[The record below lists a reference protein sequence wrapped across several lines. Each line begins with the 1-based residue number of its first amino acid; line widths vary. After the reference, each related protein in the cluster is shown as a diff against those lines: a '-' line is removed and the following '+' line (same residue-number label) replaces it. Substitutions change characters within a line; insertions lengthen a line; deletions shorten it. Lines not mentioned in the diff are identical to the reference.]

1 MIDPIPTGPDGKP
14 RLGRFGELLDEN
26 GIQILGE
33 ILSAIVHKFRTA
45 DTLPDARYNY
55 AQSLFLIFIL
65 FNFYFAFLFKV
76 ALQIA
81 SRMRI

>member
-33 ILSAIVHKFRTA
+33 ISSVPVHEFRTV
-45 DTLPDARYNY
+45 DTLPDARDNY
-55 AQSLFLIFIL
+55 AYSLFFIL
-65 FNFYFAFLFKV
+65 FNFYFAFLF
-76 ALQIA
+76 L
-81 SRMRI
+81 SRSPDSF

>member
-33 ILSAIVHKFRTA
+33 ISSAPVHEFRT
-45 DTLPDARYNY
+45 R
-55 AQSLFLIFIL
+55 QLII
-65 FNFYFAFLFKV
+65 FY
-76 ALQIA
+76 I
-81 SRMRI
+81 I

>member
-33 ILSAIVHKFRTA
+33 ILSAIVQKFRTA

-65 FNFYFAFLFKV
+65 FNFYFAFYLKS
-76 ALQIA
+76 L
-81 SRMRI
+81 SR